1 MFDVI
6 TFGSATCD
14 IFLPFHDLSLSRQ
27 KNNSEVE
34 EDGKICFGLG
44 DKIEAGDWLMYSGG
58 GGTNTAC
65 TFARQGL
72 KIAYCGKVGND
83 YFGELVLRDLE
94 KDNARVGMVIKDR
107 SKNTALSLVLSPQG
121 ADRAIIVSPGA
132 CHYLTQEDINWRKI
146 GKSRWFYVAPFY
158 KESADILPRLVEFA
172 KENEIKIA
180 LNPSESQIKERRE
193 ELKNILPN
201 VSVLLLNLEEAL
213 LLAELPENNE
223 RFLAEK
229 IKALGPGIVVITKGE
244 AGAIVF
250 DGDNYYEAAI
260 APVEVKERTGAGDAF
275 GSGFIAGLLQKDDI
289 KYAIRLAMANSAGC
303 LKQAGA
309 KNGLLRKGE
318 LDSWPTLDIKQS

>member
-14 IFLPFHDLSLSRQ
+14 IFLPFQ
-27 KNNSEVE
+27 KRGSDGES
-34 EDGKICFGLG
+34 GKICFGLG
-44 DKIEAGDWLMYSGG
+44 DKIEAGDWTIHSGG
-58 GGTNTAC
+58 GGANAAC

-72 KIAYCGKVGND
+72 KTAYCGKVGND

-94 KDNARVGMVIKDR
+94 KDNARAEMVIKDR
-107 SKNTALSLVLSPQG
+107 NKNTALSLVLSPQG

-132 CHYLTQEDINWRKI
+132 CHFLTQEDINWNKI
-146 GKSRWFYVAPFY
+146 KRSRWFYIAPFY
-158 KESADILPRLVEFA
+158 KKSADVLPRLVEFA
-172 KENEIKIA
+172 QENKIKVA

-193 ELKNILPN
+193 EMKNILAN
-201 VSVLLLNLEEAL
+201 VSVLLLNLKEAF
-213 LLAELPENNE
+213 LLAGLPESNE

-229 IKALGPGIVVITKGE
+229 IKALGPDIVVITKGK
-244 AGAIVF
+244 AGAIIF
-250 DGDNYYEAAI
+250 DGESYYEAAI

-275 GSGFIAGLLQKDDI
+275 GSGFVAGLLQKDDI

-303 LKQAGA
+303 LKQVGA
-309 KNGLLRKGE
+309 KNGLLKKGE